1 MYEKLLTT
9 PYKFSKPKNSRGLY
23 YELSHNVYYV
33 RMMAK
38 RRPYNDLELISAS
51 DFTKQTLSKMRMQN
65 LIKAKMFVRDVLS
78 LKAWD
83 ASGYR
88 LGFINEAN
96 SLSE

>member
-1 MYEKLLTT
+1 
-9 PYKFSKPKNSRGLY
+9 
-23 YELSHNVYYV
+23 
-33 RMMAK
+33 
-38 RRPYNDLELISAS
+38 
-51 DFTKQTLSKMRMQN
+51 
-65 LIKAKMFVRDVLS
+65 MFVRDALS

>member
-1 MYEKLLTT
+1 MIGKKRLFNEINNFRNK
-9 PYKFSKPKNSRGLY
+9 
-23 YELSHNVYYV
+23 LSHNVYYV
-33 RMMAK
+33 RMMA
-38 RRPYNDLELISAS
+38 RRRLYNNLNLMSAS

-78 LKAWD
+78 LKTLG

>member
-1 MYEKLLTT
+1 MNL
-9 PYKFSKPKNSRGLY
+9 
-23 YELSHNVYYV
+23 
-33 RMMAK
+33 M
-38 RRPYNDLELISAS
+38 SAS

-78 LKAWD
+78 LKALG

-96 SLSE
+96 SLSK